1 MKFENL
7 KANLKE
13 EIKPAYIIGGEDSYL
28 CYKALELV
36 ESACNITMPDFNKV
50 IFNKEGFSAQD
61 IVASCEVLPIMDE
74 RRLIVVKD
82 YLGVKNDKEKEIIV
96 NYLKNPVPTTCLV
109 FFASATNN
117 FYLSFVDKVE
127 YIDCGKLTYN
137 LLSRLVGAN
146 CSKEGV
152 QMEVNACKKLIEYC
166 NYNLTRIDQELNK
179 LMAYKSNEKVIR
191 EKDVDEMVT
200 KDEEYV
206 IFELADA
213 LADKDGDKAYAIVDN
228 LYYRKNNPT
237 MILAFISN
245 HFRRL
250 FYSAVTDAASSS
262 VATQLGVKEF
272 AVIKA
277 RAQAKKFTKLK
288 LKNIYD
294 MCLECEYNIK
304 SGKMQGETAISYLI
318 SNIIK

>member
-7 KANLKE
+7 KESLKE
-13 EIKPAYIIGGEDSYL
+13 NIKTAYMIGGEDSYL
-28 CYKALELV
+28 CYKALELI
-36 ESACNITMPDFNKV
+36 ESACNISMPDFNKI

-61 IVASCEVLPIMDE
+61 IVASCEVMPIMDE
-74 RRLIVVKD
+74 KRLVVVKD
-82 YLGVKNDKEKEIIV
+82 YLGVKNEKEKGVIV
-96 NYLKNPVPTTCLV
+96 EYLKNPQPSTCLV
-109 FFASATNN
+109 FFASSTNN

-127 YIDCGKLTYN
+127 YIDCSKLTYN
-137 LLSRLVGAN
+137 LLSRLVGAS

-152 QMEVNACKKLIEYC
+152 QIEVNACKKLIEYC

-179 LMAYKSNEKVIR
+179 LIGYKADDKVIKER
-191 EKDVDEMVT
+191 DIDEMVT

-213 LADKDGDKAYAIVDN
+213 LADKDGNKAYAIVNN
-228 LYYRKNNPT
+228 LYYRKNTPT
-237 MILAFISN
+237 MILSFISN

-250 FYSAVTDAASSS
+250 FYSAVTDESSASIAAD
-262 VATQLGVKEF
+262 LGVKEF

-277 RAQAKKFTKLK
+277 KAQAKKFTKLK

-294 MCLECEYNIK
+294 LCLDCEHKIK
-304 SGKMQGETAISYLI
+304 SGKMQGEAAICYLI
-318 SNIIK
+318 SNII